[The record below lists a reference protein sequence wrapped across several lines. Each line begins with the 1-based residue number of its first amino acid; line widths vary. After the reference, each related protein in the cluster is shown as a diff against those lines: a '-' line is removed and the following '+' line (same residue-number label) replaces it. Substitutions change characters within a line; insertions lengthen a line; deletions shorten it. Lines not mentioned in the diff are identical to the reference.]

1 MKRLLKVLT
10 GHSSAIDSLERKLR
24 EISAPKKKKR
34 ANVKAITNKPGFAHD
49 DLSNQLSSI
58 QKQQQ
63 QYGAGYSNNQA
74 LDEDDLDGDD
84 EGMPDELDTPT
95 PPEQQDEIDILSEG
109 AMEREI
115 MMDQIHMV
123 EVNKMENYKNYT
135 LQIDNTVNL
144 KINDSDELDSVSSE
158 DSDVDLDKEDEEAN

>member
-1 MKRLLKVLT
+1 
-10 GHSSAIDSLERKLR
+10 
-24 EISAPKKKKR
+24 
-34 ANVKAITNKPGFAHD
+34 
-49 DLSNQLSSI
+49 
-58 QKQQQ
+58 
-63 QYGAGYSNNQA
+63 
-74 LDEDDLDGDD
+74 
-84 EGMPDELDTPT
+84 MPDELDTPT